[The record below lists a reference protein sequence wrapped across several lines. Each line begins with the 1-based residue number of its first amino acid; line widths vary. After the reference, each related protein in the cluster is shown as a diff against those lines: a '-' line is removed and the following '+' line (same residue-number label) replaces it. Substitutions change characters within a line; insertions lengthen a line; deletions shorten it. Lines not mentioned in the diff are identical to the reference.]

1 MNRETIEQ
9 VRNSGFKIKYLA
21 GVIGIH
27 KNQLSMALRG
37 ERSITPEQENKLLLF
52 LTAIPNTELR

>member
-1 MNRETIEQ
+1 MKEETIEQ

-37 ERSITPEQENKLLLF
+37 ERSITPEQENRLITF
-52 LTAIPNTELR
+52 LTAIPNMQLR